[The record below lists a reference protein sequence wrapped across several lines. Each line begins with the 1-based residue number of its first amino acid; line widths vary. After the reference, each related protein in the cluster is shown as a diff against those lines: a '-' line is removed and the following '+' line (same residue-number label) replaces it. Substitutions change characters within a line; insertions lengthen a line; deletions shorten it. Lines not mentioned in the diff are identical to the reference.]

1 MKLLYKNST
10 NHSPNR
16 LEKLPVSFAQLK
28 HLKWLDLKDNPL
40 CPALKQAAGDCITPN
55 DCALCAKKVLQAS
68 SFLSVTTITFVGGCL
83 AAEHGE
89 PAAEGETEKDGG
101 GDEGQEGAGEER
113 GS

>member
-1 MKLLYKNST
+1 M
-10 NHSPNR
+10 
-16 LEKLPVSFAQLK
+16 SFAQLK

-55 DCALCAKKVLQAS
+55 DCALCAKKVLESISNVFS
-68 SFLSVTTITFVGGCL
+68 SEVTITVEGGGS

-89 PAAEGETEKDGG
+89 PVAEGEAEEDGG

-113 GS
+113 RS